1 MCSHGFYSLS
11 SVLTTAHTHTHTIR
25 MSQHPIVNSQRCF
38 LDLHFLNAEQFRSIT
53 QQDTNAECEIYF
65 LHVFAS
71 IIKMQVGRV
80 RGLGQTISKKHF
92 VSKVLTIMHLFA
104 FQTLTNL
111 QECPQG
117 VYAECPRGTVRVIF
131 VSTYSQYT
139 NLLDM
144 EPPQLL
150 MFRYS
155 TFTN

>member
-1 MCSHGFYSLS
+1 MCSRGFYSLS
-11 SVLTTAHTHTHTIR
+11 SILTTAHTHTHNKDVPTP
-25 MSQHPIVNSQRCF
+25 HC
-38 LDLHFLNAEQFRSIT
+38 EQPEVPFRSTFPKCRTIPKHNPARHQCRMRNLFPT
-53 QQDTNAECEIYF
+53 RLCIDY
-65 LHVFAS
+65 
-71 IIKMQVGRV
+71 KDVGRKVGCEAQV
-80 RGLGQTISKKHF
+80 RRYLRNTLL
-92 VSKVLTIMHLFA
+92 VLTIMHLFA